1 MRCVRSS
8 SYDFSL
14 LCFLK
19 EWIMKTAVRN
29 HLAELFLHSFSDE
42 EYRAVIQGLSLFCE
56 IASRRAR
63 PEVLL
68 SEMLDRQEPGSLDR
82 QTITVFAR
90 LTGEKDLLQ
99 IRRQDTGEMFLGGR
113 PDPGRGNPWL
123 VQPQPD
129 VRAAFPE
136 VRERVRI
143 YADLVA
149 RMGQIDVPTS
159 AGDPLRK
166 AMGEAALCFNAGL
179 FFEAHEHL
187 EHYWAAQPK
196 GATKRFLQGIIQISV
211 GFHHARAGKY
221 DGAINQLGKGLEKT
235 LGMTGAFLGLDCD
248 AFLPKVAAVRE
259 TMRRSGPG
267 NKCPLHLSQIP
278 PMAIHD

>member
-1 MRCVRSS
+1 
-8 SYDFSL
+8 
-14 LCFLK
+14 
-19 EWIMKTAVRN
+19 MKTSVRN
-29 HLAELFLHSFSDE
+29 HLAELFLHSFNDE
-42 EYRAVIQGLSLFCE
+42 VYRAVIQGLSLFCE

-68 SEMLDRQEPGSLDR
+68 SEMLDRPEPGGFDR
-82 QTITVFAR
+82 QAITVFAR

-99 IRRQDTGEMFLGGR
+99 IRRQDTGEMFIGGR
-113 PDPGRGNPWL
+113 PDHGGGNPWL
-123 VQPQPD
+123 VQPQPN
-129 VRAAFPE
+129 VRAAFEE

-149 RMGQIDVPTS
+149 RMGRPDVTTS

-187 EHYWAAQPK
+187 EHFWAAQPK

-211 GFHHARAGKY
+211 GFHHACAGKY

-259 TMRRSGPG
+259 IMRRSGPG
-267 NKCPLHLSQIP
+267 NRRPLHLSQIP
-278 PMAIHD
+278 PMPIHD